1 MSSSKP
7 ESFDDSELDN
17 LTLSED
23 WVNDA
28 KATEDTADSRV
39 ERYSKIHQAHQT
51 AAPPR
56 SWTPGQSSGNSTGP
70 NTWVKVTAIILVVTA
85 LLAALTLLRM
95 LG

>member
-56 SWTPGQSSGNSTGP
+56 SWTPASSSSSSVGP
-70 NTWVKVTAIILVVTA
+70 DTWVKVTAIVLIVIAVLG
-85 LLAALTLLRM
+85 ALTMLRAW
-95 LG
+95 G